1 MLRLDLMLPVKMMN
15 RKPTRQSRGPNAAEK
30 KHMAW
35 VNERSICAAC
45 NASGPVILHHCE
57 GSTFKS
63 RVGLERVLLGHW
75 FVLGLCQNCDD
86 IVTRRS
92 RRAFREKF
100 GDQSDLWL
108 IQAESYPHE
117 IPLSVIQGISNCGR

>member
-1 MLRLDLMLPVKMMN
+1 MLLVKMMN
-15 RKPTRQSRGPNAAEK
+15 RKPTRQSRGPNVAEK
-30 KHMAW
+30 KHMSWAK
-35 VNERSICAAC
+35 ERGICAAC
-45 NASGPVILHHCE
+45 NAIAPVILHHCE

-86 IVTRRS
+86 IVTHGS

-100 GDQSDLWL
+100 GDQCDLWL

-117 IPLSVIQGISNCGR
+117 IPLNVIQGIASCAR